1 MEQAESVEVEVGLVE
16 RWKKVFTQP
25 DASFDLVVGRERAQD
40 WIIPILLT
48 CLVGI
53 AHFYLT
59 IDLVDAVA
67 DRTQFGQLDEVQSS
81 QHQEW
86 KEKSRLYGWT
96 LIPVGHFTSLVFI
109 ALVIMVISKLAFQAE
124 LNFRQAL
131 IAKAHATL
139 IIIPEWIVLTLLMLW
154 TGSTGITLGPGIFF
168 DESNSHTFLG
178 RVLIDINFFDA
189 WQVWVL
195 SAAISVFG
203 NIQRLRATA
212 TLGIVWVIWLL
223 VAVALEGL
231 VEKMQV
237 AQPIAS

>member
-1 MEQAESVEVEVGLVE
+1 
-16 RWKKVFTQP
+16 
-25 DASFDLVVGRERAQD
+25 
-40 WIIPILLT
+40 
-48 CLVGI
+48 
-53 AHFYLT
+53 
-59 IDLVDAVA
+59 
-67 DRTQFGQLDEVQSS
+67 
-81 QHQEW
+81 
-86 KEKSRLYGWT
+86 
-96 LIPVGHFTSLVFI
+96 
-109 ALVIMVISKLAFQAE
+109 MVISKLAFQAE
-124 LNFRQAL
+124 LDFRQAL

-203 NIQRLRATA
+203 NIQRLRATV

-223 VAVALEGL
+223 VAVAWEGL

-237 AQPIAS
+237 AQPIAP